1 MGEAP
6 REAEPAAGVA
16 HRTVEITV
24 YDKALRAFTTRE
36 MEPTQE
42 LGGKKRIYTKL
53 LEWLL

>member
-1 MGEAP
+1 VGEAP

-53 LEWLL
+53 LEWLS